1 MNKLLA
7 LASSLLI
14 AACGTAPDSASA
26 VKAGEGR
33 WCHNDKEL
41 KATNGVVINYDYLVV
56 RRNTH
61 GNNLAYAEPGWI
73 NVRNGNFT
81 GRESARAVVINYY
94 SHSRCAGCLTED
106 GVQEIDLK
114 YDANERKFTAEV
126 PSLLMYHYTDGS
138 NMSYMNTYEFAVVID
153 GQWLALPNG
162 SHNFRFAPWQHARY
176 ECQR

>member
-1 MNKLLA
+1 MNKLLPLLTTLV
-7 LASSLLI
+7 LASCS
-14 AACGTAPDSASA
+14 TAPTFSEVMAGPDS
-26 VKAGEGR
+26 

-41 KATNGVVINYDYLVV
+41 KATSGVVINYDYQVI

-81 GRESARAVVINYY
+81 GREKARAVVINFY
-94 SHSRCAGCLTED
+94 SHSRCTGCVTQD
-106 GVQEIDLK
+106 GVQEIDLRF
-114 YDANERKFTAEV
+114 DANERKFTAEV
-126 PSLLMYHYTDGS
+126 PSLLMYHRQDGS

-153 GQWLALPNG
+153 GQWLSQANG
-162 SHNFRFAPWQHARY
+162 THNFRFAPWEHAKG